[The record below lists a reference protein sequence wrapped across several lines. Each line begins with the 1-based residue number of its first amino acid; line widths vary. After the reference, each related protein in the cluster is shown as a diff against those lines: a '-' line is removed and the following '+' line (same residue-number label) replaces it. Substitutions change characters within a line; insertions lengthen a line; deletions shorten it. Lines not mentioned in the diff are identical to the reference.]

1 MSACLYLRRCFSPDI
16 CPYPSLFVFPYVC
29 FMYVSLYLFLYT
41 CPCGWRRLIGSL
53 ILIGHFQQKSP
64 IFSGFFV
71 ENDLQLRG
79 SYESSP
85 PCISVSIKV
94 AHVSPC
100 VSPCVSPYVSAY
112 TFLCIFQCMP
122 ARQSACMHVSM
133 YASACVYVCACIE
146 NMCVCARVCVSPKRV
161 CMCVRVSKTPKI
173 QRLLSIPSGCVGI
186 FPICRSRI

>member
-85 PCISVSIKV
+85 PCISVSMYVSIKG
-94 AHVSPC
+94 AHVSPYVSPYVSPC
-100 VSPCVSPYVSAY
+100 VSLYIS
-112 TFLCIFQCMP
+112 LCIHVP
-122 ARQSACMHVSM
+122 ISVSM
-133 YASACVYVCACIE
+133 YVSIKVDRKNPPPPGGVSYLLCFLIKNCV
-146 NMCVCARVCVSPKRV
+146 
-161 CMCVRVSKTPKI
+161 
-173 QRLLSIPSGCVGI
+173 
-186 FPICRSRI
+186 